1 METMTDYVV
10 IKKQSSNIQP
20 IEEIEPKNDKVA
32 IFGTSKQFLERMHYR
47 NNTKCVLAPEKAI
60 MSEKSPTL
68 FWASKGYSQT
78 IVVQLI
84 MTNLAALSE
93 YSGVRN
99 KITNF
104 QLVELA
110 EAIYE
115 RFLNY
120 KVSELMLFFGMVRN
134 GHFGDVGFTSF
145 QPIRILEKIPAFFA
159 YRNRIL
165 EREESR
171 MSQAELERASL
182 IASERK
188 KKLEEKLN
196 KLADGLR
203 T

>member
-1 METMTDYVV
+1 MTGYT
-10 IKKQSSNIQP
+10 ITRRPSSDIQP

-32 IFGTSKQFLERMHYR
+32 IFGTSRQFLQRMHHK
-47 NNTKCVLAPEKAI
+47 NNTKCVLAPDKAI

-68 FWASKGYSQT
+68 YWASKGYSQT
-78 IVVQLI
+78 TVVRLI
-84 MTNLAALSE
+84 MGNLVALSE

-99 KITNF
+99 KITDF

-134 GHFGDVGFTSF
+134 GHFGDVGFASF
-145 QPIRILEKIPAFFA
+145 QPIRMLEKIPAFLA
-159 YRNRIL
+159 YRNRII

-171 MSQAELERASL
+171 MSEEECQRAQE
-182 IASERK
+182 IATERK
-188 KKLEEKLN
+188 KKLEERLK
-196 KLADGLR
+196 KTADGLR